1 LEQLAMLAVF
11 QKSWRWQGSF
21 EEKMRDALL
30 PESETESFEQKMQ
43 EMLRSQEEERDEE
56 QDSS

>member
-1 LEQLAMLAVF
+1 MLAVF